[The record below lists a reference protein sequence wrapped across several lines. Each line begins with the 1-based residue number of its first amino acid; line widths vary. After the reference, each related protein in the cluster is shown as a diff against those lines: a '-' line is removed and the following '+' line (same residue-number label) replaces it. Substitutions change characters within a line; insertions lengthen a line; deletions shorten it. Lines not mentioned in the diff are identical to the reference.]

1 MTDPSDR
8 GREMSVDFTKF
19 PFSTVVRPDAA
30 TLTEAI
36 TADPVDSGFIV
47 ITVKAADQDA
57 LASAVATFVGAARA
71 NAESS
76 NLVDVSAY
84 RQLRADELGGAV
96 PFDQPICE
104 AILADAGH
112 DIATIGARAEAT
124 VLKDPRV
131 DWLILIT
138 YRSPESAAQS
148 AKSYSEGS
156 KAEFAPLA
164 AISEMSTV
172 GAFKNMKRYSS
183 VSRDPNV
190 IQFFNLF
197 GAPDDL
203 DVLWKAW
210 QDALPWFFELGE
222 FRSSF
227 PLLALDP
234 NQEFLL
240 VNYAHLDSTKHF
252 LKGSLTDPSFAELV
266 KTCYLARNVTLP
278 APFFCKIAPF

>member
-1 MTDPSDR
+1 
-8 GREMSVDFTKF
+8 MSVDFTKF

-36 TADPVDSGFIV
+36 TADPVDSGFVV
-47 ITVKAADQDA
+47 ITVKAADQGT

-71 NAESS
+71 NAVNS

-112 DIATIGARAEAT
+112 DVATIGARAEAT

-131 DWLILIT
+131 DWLILLA
-138 YRSPESAAQS
+138 YRTPDAAIQAVKVFS
-148 AKSYSEGS
+148 SGT

-164 AISEMSTV
+164 TVSEMSTA

-197 GAPDDL
+197 GEPDDL

-252 LKGSLTDPSFAELV
+252 LKGSLTDPSFADLI